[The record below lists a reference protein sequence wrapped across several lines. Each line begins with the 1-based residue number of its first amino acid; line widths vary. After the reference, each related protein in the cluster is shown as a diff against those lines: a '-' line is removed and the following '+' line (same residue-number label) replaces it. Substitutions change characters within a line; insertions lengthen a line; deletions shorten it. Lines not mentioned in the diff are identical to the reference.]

1 MPRARRPAV
10 NHGLCMSPL
19 RNALTHGGCKGKV
32 IMAIQSG
39 VIFVAS
45 HTLIRKVFSGLI
57 AQAKHLFQQS
67 FFFYLSRLFSKQK
80 SSTLFCS
87 HLSKRREDKNSL
99 LKQKYS
105 DCEKTRS
112 KKSKTEKAGTENICN
127 FRTMIINAFSHPT
140 LSKAFSSSLFHQR
153 VLFSF
158 CSCAFSDLKNFR
170 TPAVNHFNSV
180 TWQSPHKTALHRL

>member
-1 MPRARRPAV
+1 
-10 NHGLCMSPL
+10 
-19 RNALTHGGCKGKV
+19 
-32 IMAIQSG
+32 MAIQSG

-45 HTLIRKVFSGLI
+45 HTLIRIIFSGLI
-57 AQAKHLFQQS
+57 ARAKHLFRQS

-80 SSTLFCS
+80 SSTMFCFQ
-87 HLSKRREDKNSL
+87 LSKQREGKNGL

-127 FRTMIINAFSHPT
+127 FRKVVTNAFFSRT
-140 LSKAFSSSLFHQR
+140 FSKAFSSSLFRQR

-158 CSCAFSDLKNFR
+158 YSCAFSDVKIFPI
-170 TPAVNHFNSV
+170 PAVNYFNSV
-180 TWQSPHKTALHRL
+180 TWQSPHKTALHQL

>member
-1 MPRARRPAV
+1 
-10 NHGLCMSPL
+10 
-19 RNALTHGGCKGKV
+19 
-32 IMAIQSG
+32 MAIQSG

-57 AQAKHLFQQS
+57 ARAKQLFRQS
-67 FFFYLSRLFSKQK
+67 CFNYPLRLFSKQK
-80 SSTLFCS
+80 SLEVFFL
-87 HLSKRREDKNSL
+87 HL
-99 LKQKYS
+99 LKQRERKNGLLKQRYS
-105 DCEKTRS
+105 DCEKSRS
-112 KKSKTEKAGTENICN
+112 KKSEAEKTGTGKICN
-127 FRTMIINAFSHPT
+127 FKKMVTHAFSSRT
-140 LSKAFSSSLFHQR
+140 FLKTFSSSLFRQK